1 MFSHSVSDED
11 LLGYTDT
18 LQAVADVNRTGSRWS
33 SIGTNVSRATE
44 FLVAAFAK
52 SNSLREAV
60 TMDEARIPDEPTP
73 DAQPQ
78 AEAARRRI
86 ADDVAQLNRLGYQQ
100 ELARRMSG
108 FSNYAIS
115 LSIICILAGGVT
127 SFHQGFCGVGGAAI
141 GLGWPL
147 ACLFSLIVAATMGQ
161 IASAY
166 PTAGGLYHWAAILG
180 GRGWGW
186 TTAWFNLAG
195 LVAVLAAV
203 NVGFVRF
210 VAGFIGYELSDTT
223 QLAAVAVVTVSHA
236 ILNHRGIRL
245 TTLLTDFSGYWILLV
260 TIVLSLSLFVSIE
273 TWDWSRLVTFRNY
286 SGTAGNNVWPASG
299 SLVYL
304 FALGL
309 LLPAYT
315 VTGFDA
321 SAHVAE
327 ETVGASE
334 NVPRAIIRSVIVSG
348 VFGWI
353 LLVALVLAMPDP
365 DQAAAQ
371 GENAFGWTLK
381 SSLSETWATILFGAI
396 SVAQYLCGLAIVTSA
411 SRMTFAFARDG
422 GLPGSSRLRHV
433 CPTFQTP
440 IWAIW
445 SVAAAAIALTAFAR
459 FYSAIAAAC
468 AVLLY
473 ISYAMP
479 IGLGFLAFGNKWRRM
494 GPWHLGRWYRPLAG
508 LSVLGCGVLLLIGI
522 QPPNDQALWIV
533 GSMTAFLVIGW
544 YGAAASRFQ
553 GPPAQMLDEVAN
565 RDVA

>member
-1 MFSHSVSDED
+1 MEEAEIHSDKPD
-11 LLGYTDT
+11 G
-18 LQAVADVNRTGSRWS
+18 A
-33 SIGTNVSRATE
+33 
-44 FLVAAFAK
+44 
-52 SNSLREAV
+52 SLRN
-60 TMDEARIPDEPTP
+60 DRQQQI
-73 DAQPQ
+73 
-78 AEAARRRI
+78 AA
-86 ADDVAQLNRLGYQQ
+86 DVAQLNRLGYQQ

-115 LSIICILAGGVT
+115 LSIICILAGCVT
-127 SFHQGFCGVGGAAI
+127 SFSVGFCSVGGAAI

-147 ACLFSLIVAATMGQ
+147 ACLFSLVVAATMGQ

-186 TTAWFNLAG
+186 MTAWFNLAG
-195 LVAVLAAV
+195 LIAVLAAV

-210 VAGFIGYELSDTT
+210 VAGFLDHELTDTE
-223 QLAAVAVVTVSHA
+223 QLLAVTGVTVSHA
-236 ILNHRGIRL
+236 VLNHRGIRL

-260 TIVLSLSLFVSIE
+260 SVILSILLFANISD
-273 TWDWSRLVTFRNY
+273 WDVARLVTFHNY
-286 SGTAGNNVWPASG
+286 SGPGGNDVFPASE
-299 SLVYL
+299 SLIYL

-327 ETVGASE
+327 ETVGAAE
-334 NVPRAIIRSVIVSG
+334 NVPRAIVRSVIVSG

-353 LLVALVLAMPDP
+353 MLIAVVLAMPDL
-365 DQAAAQ
+365 DAAAAQ
-371 GENAFGWTLK
+371 GERAFGWTLK
-381 SSLSETWATILFGAI
+381 AVLPESWATLLFGGI

-411 SRMTFAFARDG
+411 SRMMFAFARDG
-422 GLPGSSRLRHV
+422 GLPYSARLRHV

-445 SVAAAAIALTAFAR
+445 VTTAAAIGLTAFAR
-459 FYSAIAAAC
+459 LYSAIAAAC

-473 ISYAMP
+473 ISYAVP
-479 IGLGFLAFGNKWRRM
+479 IGLGYLAYGQRWTRM

-508 LSVLGCGVLLLIGI
+508 LAVLGCGLLLWIGVK
-522 QPPNDQALWIV
+522 PPNDKALVIV
-533 GSMTAFLVIGW
+533 GGMALVMALVW
-544 YGAAASRFQ
+544 FAWSSKRFA
-553 GPPAQMLDEVAN
+553 GPPEQMLSELRCAAGNDPGEASHHQTVEELEPS
-565 RDVA
+565 